1 MPCAPPP
8 PIDAKMPASLPVT
21 ATLDV
26 DMNMSPLLRFNT
38 EIPEPAVPETSP
50 AASIVTDPVPTVL
63 TTIPLAPVTLAT
75 LIEISLLDLRLPA
88 VIARPVPN
96 VLVTLP
102 VAVMSMSPL
111 IPCNAR
117 IAAPPCADTRP
128 ADIEM
133 PCEDPPPIAA
143 EIPLSP
149 PVTTTA
155 DVVTKMSPPPLLE
168 TEIAEPTDPETSPVG
183 SIVTD
188 PVPCV
193 VTWIPVA
200 PVTLATLT
208 ATSALLTDL
217 DEPATIATAVPS
229 VLSTLPVAVMA
240 MSPLAELLAPI
251 ASPLRVDTRPT
262 DIETPWEPV
271 PRTAVEIPA
280 FPPVTTT
287 LGVVTKMSPPRSLD
301 TEIAAPTVPK
311 TSPVGSIVTDPVPY
325 VVTSIPLAP
334 ATLATLTATSALL
347 TEPDE
352 PATIT
357 TAVPSVLSTLPV
369 AVMAMSPLAELLA
382 PIASPLRVDTRPTD
396 IETPW
401 EPVPRTAVE
410 IPAFPP
416 VTTTLGV
423 VTKMS
428 PPRSLDTEI
437 AAPTVPKTSP
447 VGSIVTDPVPYVVTS
462 IPLAPAT
469 LATLIATSALLSVPE
484 LPT

>member
-1 MPCAPPP
+1 MA
-8 PIDAKMPASLPVT
+8 
-21 ATLDV
+21 
-26 DMNMSPLLRFNT
+26 
-38 EIPEPAVPETSP
+38 EIPRSSPETVTEDVLIKTSP
-50 AASIVTDPVPTVL
+50 ASALLVEIPVP
-63 TTIPLAPVTLAT
+63 
-75 LIEISLLDLRLPA
+75 DR
-88 VIARPVPN
+88 
-96 VLVTLP
+96 
-102 VAVMSMSPL
+102 
-111 IPCNAR
+111 
-117 IAAPPCADTRP
+117 
-128 ADIEM
+128 
-133 PCEDPPPIAA
+133 
-143 EIPLSP
+143 
-149 PVTTTA
+149 
-155 DVVTKMSPPPLLE
+155 
-168 TEIAEPTDPETSPVG
+168 PETSPVG

-193 VTWIPVA
+193 VTSIPVA

-208 ATSALLTDL
+208 ATSALLTDP

-280 FPPVTTT
+280 LPPVTTT
-287 LGVVTKMSPPRSLD
+287 LGVVTKMSPPRSLE
-301 TEIAAPTVPK
+301 TEIAAPTVPE

-352 PATIT
+352 PATIA

-410 IPAFPP
+410 IPALPP

-428 PPRSLDTEI
+428 PPRSLETEI
-437 AAPTVPKTSP
+437 AAPTVPETSP

-484 LPT
+484 LPA